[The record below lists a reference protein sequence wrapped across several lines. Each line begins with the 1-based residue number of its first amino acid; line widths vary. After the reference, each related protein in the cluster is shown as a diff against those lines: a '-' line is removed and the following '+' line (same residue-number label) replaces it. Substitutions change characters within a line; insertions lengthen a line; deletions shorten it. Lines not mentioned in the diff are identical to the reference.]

1 MPGQRPEYRF
11 VVKGEGQEKWTEIG
25 AAWKLASGN
34 FSVRLDP
41 ENSGGIVKCLMVK
54 ANFKEPGKP
63 ATKKAQPAEQKPA
76 A

>member
-1 MPGQRPEYRF
+1 MPGKRPEYRF

-41 ENSGGIVKCLMVK
+41 ESNGGIVKCLMVK
-54 ANFKEPGKP
+54 ADRP
-63 ATKKAQPAEQKPA
+63 KAKASAPAEQKPA